1 MAIDTERF
9 VGQLAAAGVRYACG
23 VPDSLLRGL
32 GACLQHGHPDIVH
45 RVACNEGAAVAA
57 AIGHH
62 LVSGGVP
69 LVYLQNS
76 GLGTALNPL
85 ASLAAPEVCAVPLL
99 LVIGWRGEIGADGEA
114 LGDEPQHRVE
124 GALTPALLD
133 LLSIRHEIVG
143 AETGDAGPTLQRL
156 LAHAAQARQ
165 PVALL
170 CRRAAFTA
178 LAAPLRPPRDA
189 SAPSMLREQAI
200 EACVGALPRDTLI
213 VATTGMASRELYA
226 LREARGET
234 HARNFLVVGA
244 MGYASHVALGITDAQ
259 PGRTVLCLDG
269 DGAALMHLGAF
280 AACARASRLLHVVL
294 NNDSHESVGE
304 QPTAAPGV
312 RLASIAAAAGYARV
326 ATVRSAAALA
336 STVAEFVASPRAAFI
351 EVLCRVGHRAELG
364 RPGMP
369 PRLNREQF
377 SAALRAERV
386 GTPR

>member
-1 MAIDTERF
+1 MAIDTARF
-9 VGQLAAAGVRYACG
+9 VEQLAAAGVRYACG

-32 GACLQHGHPDIVH
+32 GACLQHGHPDIIH

-57 AIGHH
+57 AIGVH
-62 LVSGGVP
+62 LAGGGVP

-76 GLGTALNPL
+76 GLGAALNPL

-114 LGDEPQHRVE
+114 LVDEPQHRVE

-133 LLSIRHEIVG
+133 LLSIRHEVVG
-143 AETGDAGPTLQRL
+143 ADTVDAGPVVQRL

-170 CRRAAFTA
+170 CRRGAFTMPA
-178 LAAPLRPPRDA
+178 TLPPPPRDA
-189 SAPSMLREQAI
+189 SAPSLLREQAI
-200 EACVGALPRDTLI
+200 EACVGALPRGALT

-226 LREARGET
+226 LREARGES
-234 HARNFLVVGA
+234 HAGDFLVVGA
-244 MGYASHVALGITDAQ
+244 MGYASHVALGIADAL

-269 DGAALMHLGAF
+269 DGAALMNLGAF
-280 AACARASRLLHVVL
+280 AACARAGRLLHVVL
-294 NNDSHESVGE
+294 NNDSHESVGD
-304 QPTAAPGV
+304 QPTAAPGL
-312 RLASIAAAAGYARV
+312 RLAAIAAAAGYARV
-326 ATVRSAAALA
+326 ATVRSAGALA
-336 STVAEFVASPRAAFI
+336 STAAEFATSPRAAFI

-369 PRLNREQF
+369 PRLNCEQF

>member
-1 MAIDTERF
+1 MAIDPERF
-9 VGQLAAAGVRYACG
+9 LEQLAAAGVHYACG

-32 GACLQHGHPDIVH
+32 GACLQRGHPGIRH

-57 AIGHH
+57 AIGDQ
-62 LVSGGVP
+62 LARGGVP

-76 GLGTALNPL
+76 GLGAALNPL

-99 LVIGWRGEIGADGEA
+99 LVIGWRGELGADGAA

-124 GALTPALLD
+124 GALTPALLE

-143 AETGDAGPTLQRL
+143 PDTVDAAPMLQRL
-156 LAHAAQARQ
+156 LAHAARTRQ

-170 CRRAAFTA
+170 CRRGAFSVPPQPPHA
-178 LAAPLRPPRDA
+178 PRDPC
-189 SAPSMLREQAI
+189 APSMLREQAI
-200 EACVGALPRDTLI
+200 EACVGALPRGALT

-226 LREARGET
+226 LREARGES
-234 HARNFLVVGA
+234 HAGDFLVVGA
-244 MGYASHVALGITDAQ
+244 MGYASHVALGIADAQ

-294 NNDSHESVGE
+294 NNDSHESVGD
-304 QPTAAPGV
+304 QPTAAPGL
-312 RLASIAAAAGYARV
+312 RLAAIASAAGYARV

-336 STVAEFVASPRAAFI
+336 STVAEFAGAPRAAFI
-351 EVLCRVGHRAELG
+351 EVLCCVGHRAELG
-364 RPGMP
+364 RPDMP

-377 SAALRAERV
+377 SAALHADAEEAR
-386 GTPR
+386 R